1 MKKPAAVLVIAS
13 FLALALASCAAPAAQ
28 APNTSEPTE
37 SSTAAAPETT
47 AESEPAAEPAQRAA
61 SVTVSVEGIAI
72 LAADGATLAEFG
84 YFDADAAPAIAAL
97 TEAFGAE
104 PVVTHQDAVT
114 HFAAAD
120 ELNWGG
126 FELIDLDTETSF
138 PDFPNYFVRIGTAG
152 SGGVAIASTD
162 GVHVG
167 MTGTEV
173 GAHSYRDWIDTGG
186 GTEKAMFLLEQQPV
200 EGEFYPD
207 YEPAALSVR
216 VMASSPDGVVE
227 QIMAPTANWGS

>member
-28 APNTSEPTE
+28 APNTPEPTE
-37 SSTAAAPETT
+37 SSAAAAPE
-47 AESEPAAEPAQRAA
+47 PAAETAPRAA

-72 LAADGATLAEFG
+72 LADDGATLAEFG

-97 TEAFGAE
+97 SEAFGAE
-104 PVVTHQDAVT
+104 PVVTHRDAVT

-126 FELIDLDTETSF
+126 FELVDLDTETSF
-138 PDFPNYFVRIGTAG
+138 PEFPNYFVRIGTAG

-167 MTGTEV
+167 MMGTEV
-173 GAHSYRDWIDTGG
+173 EAHSYRVWIDAGS
-186 GTEKAMFLLEQQPV
+186 GTEKAMFLLEQRPV
-200 EGEFYPD
+200 DGEFYPD
-207 YEPAALSVR
+207 YEPAALAVR
-216 VMASSPDGVVE
+216 VMASSPDGIVE